1 MPTLHFQSLVTS
13 LACYICEYLNFPLCS
28 RKPQEKKIALLS
40 VRVFGTAVANVER
53 KLGIPTG
60 GSLTGW
66 QFTLRGRRG
75 ELQTNENKCRER
87 IQMLSFIV
95 LFKALLSSP
104 YTSPKASGPI
114 DSQVLKNALARLN
127 QADSL
132 ERSFSSSSP
141 ELYSPEHRSP
151 ERTVASNTLNG
162 SLNGTHRPGLMSSAV
177 R

>member
-66 QFTLRGRRG
+66 QFTLHY
-75 ELQTNENKCRER
+75 TIFYCF
-87 IQMLSFIV
+87 IQGPFI
-95 LFKALLSSP
+95 K
-104 YTSPKASGPI
+104 
-114 DSQVLKNALARLN
+114 
-127 QADSL
+127 SL
-132 ERSFSSSSP
+132 HKP
-141 ELYSPEHRSP
+141 
-151 ERTVASNTLNG
+151 
-162 SLNGTHRPGLMSSAV
+162 
-177 R
+177 